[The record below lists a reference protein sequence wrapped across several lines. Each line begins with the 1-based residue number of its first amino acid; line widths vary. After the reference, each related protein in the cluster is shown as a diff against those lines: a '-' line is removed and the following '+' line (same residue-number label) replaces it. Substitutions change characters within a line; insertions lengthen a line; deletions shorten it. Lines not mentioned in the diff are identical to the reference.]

1 MVTTTSD
8 VSNTSFLQPTGFK
21 LVINR
26 ERFPNLEFFAQSVN
40 HPAISTGPTQVPFR
54 RSDVFFPGDKIT
66 YSTLDVDVIL
76 DEEMKIYEEL
86 HTWMLGMVN
95 QNFSNSLDQRLTDKD
110 KSFYD
115 IALNILTSHN
125 NLNRTVRYKDAFPT
139 SLGNINFTSSQG
151 GLQYVIVPVTFQF
164 TTFNFV

>member
-8 VSNTSFLQPTGFK
+8 VTNTSFLQPTGFK
-21 LVINR
+21 LVVNR

-40 HPAISTGPTQVPFR
+40 HPSLSIGPTQVPFR
-54 RSDVFFPGDKIT
+54 RSDAFFPGDKLN

-86 HTWMLGMVN
+86 HTWMISTTN
-95 QNFSNSLDQRLTDKD
+95 QKFSGPLDQRFNDKD

-125 NLNRTVRYKDAFPT
+125 NLNRTVRYKDAFPIT
-139 SLGNINFTSSQG
+139 LGNINFASSQG

-164 TTFNFV
+164 TTFSFV